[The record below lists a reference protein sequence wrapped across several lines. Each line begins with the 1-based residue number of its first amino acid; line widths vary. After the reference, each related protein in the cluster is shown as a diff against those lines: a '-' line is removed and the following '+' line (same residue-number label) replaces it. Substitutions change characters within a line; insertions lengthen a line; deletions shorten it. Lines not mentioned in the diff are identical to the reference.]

1 MTTRAELR
9 ATLTAFRAMVRER
22 GPRECL
28 EVAAVRWTPQWLA
41 DAHPL
46 HSEEYWQAYRDWCF
60 VQKLPRRCALA
71 ALRWWRWANRGRRY
85 VLVREVWGKTDEDIW
100 YEDLYF

>member
-1 MTTRAELR
+1 MTRSELR
-9 ATLTAFRAMVRER
+9 ETLSAFRAMVRER

-28 EVAAVRWTPQWLA
+28 EVSQVLPTLVERYDHEDRSSWFARCALTDGRLA
-41 DAHPL
+41 
-46 HSEEYWQAYRDWCF
+46 
-60 VQKLPRRCALA
+60 ALA